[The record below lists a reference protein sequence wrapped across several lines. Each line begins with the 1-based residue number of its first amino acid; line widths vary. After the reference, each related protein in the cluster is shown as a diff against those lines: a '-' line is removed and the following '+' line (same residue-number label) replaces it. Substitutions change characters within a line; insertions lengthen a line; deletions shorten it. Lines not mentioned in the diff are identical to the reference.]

1 MELRHLKYFIEITH
15 DLNMTK
21 AAERLHMSQP
31 PLSRQIRQL
40 EESLGTL
47 LFDRSGKH
55 LELTPA
61 GRFFINRAKNILNS
75 VEEVEAAMKRMGRS
89 GNSHWLN
96 IGFVPSTLYGFL
108 PDLIRS
114 YSHTKNVE
122 IGLSEYM
129 TARQI
134 IALKA
139 GDIDVGFGRI
149 IIDDAKIKRE
159 IVLEEQLMAVL
170 PKGHHLARRSS
181 LSLKTLSLEKMILYP
196 VSPRPSYADQVLE
209 IFAKKNIRPKV
220 VHEVQELQTA
230 LGLVASGIGVSLVP
244 YSVQKMRPDV
254 VYIPLEDKSI
264 TSPVVM
270 MYRIDDQSEVLQQ
283 FIKRVRLLSSISKQN
298 MKKK

>member
-1 MELRHLKYFIEITH
+1 
-15 DLNMTK
+15 
-21 AAERLHMSQP
+21 
-31 PLSRQIRQL
+31 
-40 EESLGTL
+40 
-47 LFDRSGKH
+47 
-55 LELTPA
+55 
-61 GRFFINRAKNILNS
+61 
-75 VEEVEAAMKRMGRS
+75 
-89 GNSHWLN
+89 
-96 IGFVPSTLYGFL
+96 
-108 PDLIRS
+108 
-114 YSHTKNVE
+114 
-122 IGLSEYM
+122 M

>member
-40 EESLGTL
+40 EEELGTL
-47 LFDRSGKH
+47 LFDRSGKN

-89 GNSHWLN
+89 GNNRWLN

-108 PDLIRS
+108 PKLIRH
-114 YSHTKNVE
+114 YSNVKSVE

-134 IALKA
+134 TALKA

-149 IIDDAKIKRE
+149 IIDDPKIRRE
-159 IVLEEQLMAVL
+159 VVLEEPLLAVL
-170 PKGHHLARRSS
+170 PKGHPLARKSS
-181 LSLKTLSLEKMILYP
+181 LSLKLLGQEKMILYP
-196 VSPRPSYADQVLE
+196 VSPRPSYADQVLD
-209 IFAKKNIRPKV
+209 IFRHKKIRPKV
-220 VHEVQELQTA
+220 IQEVQELQTA

-244 YSVQKMRPDV
+244 SSVQKMRPDV
-254 VYIPLEDKSI
+254 IYIPLDDKRI

-270 MYRIDDQSEVLQQ
+270 MYRVGDESEVLQQ
-283 FIKRVRLLSSISKQN
+283 FIKRVRLLSTISKN
-298 MKKK
+298 R